1 MDLPNKENIP
11 YHVGIIMDG
20 NRRWAKESGLPTL
33 EGHRRGYDK
42 IKKVG
47 KWCKDRGVKILTV
60 WGFSTEN
67 WERSKKEV
75 EYLMRIFKNAL
86 SRKEIRWI
94 NDENIKLQIIG
105 QKKRFSKDIQKLMA
119 EAEEATKNNT
129 GGILNL
135 ALSYGGRAEL
145 LEAFHKISKKKLPP
159 SKITEE
165 LISNN
170 LWTAGQKDPDLIIR
184 TSGER
189 RISGFLMWQSAYSE
203 LYFCEKYWPA
213 FEEKDL
219 DEAFLDYANR
229 ERRFGK

>member
-1 MDLPNKENIP
+1 MDSKTKNIP

-20 NRRWAKESGLPTL
+20 NRRWAKKNNLPTL

-47 KWCKDRGVKILTV
+47 KWCKEKGVKILTV

-67 WERSKKEV
+67 WLRSKKEV
-75 EYLMRIFKNAL
+75 EYLMRIFKLAL
-86 SRKEIRWI
+86 SKKEIAWI
-94 NDENIKLQIIG
+94 NKENIRLRIIG
-105 QKKRFSKDIQKLMA
+105 QKERFSKDIQKLMA
-119 EAEEATKNNT
+119 EAERETKNNT

-145 LEAFHKISKKKLPP
+145 LEAVKKIAKDNIPAAN
-159 SKITEE
+159 ITEK
-165 LISNN
+165 LISDN

-189 RISGFLMWQSAYSE
+189 RTSGFLLWQSVYSE
-203 LYFCEKYWPA
+203 LYFCKKFWPD

-219 DEAFLDYANR
+219 DEAFLDYASR

>member
-1 MDLPNKENIP
+1 
-11 YHVGIIMDG
+11 MDG
-20 NRRWAKESGLPTL
+20 NRRWAKKNNLPTL

-47 KWCKDRGVKILTV
+47 KWCKEKGVKILTV

-67 WERSKKEV
+67 WLRSKKEV
-75 EYLMRIFKNAL
+75 EYLMRIFKLAL
-86 SRKEIRWI
+86 SKKEIAWI
-94 NDENIKLQIIG
+94 NKENIRLRIIG
-105 QKKRFSKDIQKLMA
+105 QKERFSKDIQKLMA
-119 EAEEATKNNT
+119 EAERETKNNT

-145 LEAFHKISKKKLPP
+145 LEAVKKIAKDNIPAAN
-159 SKITEE
+159 ITEK
-165 LISNN
+165 LISDN

-189 RISGFLMWQSAYSE
+189 RTSGFLLWQSVYSE
-203 LYFCEKYWPA
+203 LYFCKKFWPD

-219 DEAFLDYANR
+219 DEAFLDYASR

>member
-1 MDLPNKENIP
+1 MDSKTKNIP

-20 NRRWAKESGLPTL
+20 NRRWARERNLPTL

-47 KWCKDRGVKILTV
+47 KWCKEKGVKILTV

-67 WERSKKEV
+67 WLRSKKEV
-75 EYLMRIFKNAL
+75 EYLMRIFKLAL
-86 SRKEIRWI
+86 SKKEIAWI
-94 NDENIKLQIIG
+94 NKENIRLQIIG
-105 QKKRFSKDIQKLMA
+105 QKERFSKDIQKLMA
-119 EAEEATKNNT
+119 EAERETKNNT

-145 LEAFHKISKKKLPP
+145 LEAIKKIAKDNIPAA
-159 SKITEE
+159 KITEK
-165 LISNN
+165 LISDN
-170 LWTAGQKDPDLIIR
+170 LWTAGQEDPDLIIR
-184 TSGER
+184 TSGEKR
-189 RISGFLMWQSAYSE
+189 TSGFLLWQSVYSE
-203 LYFCEKYWPA
+203 LYFCKKYWPD

-219 DEAFLDYANR
+219 DEAFSDYANR